1 MSGPYTVERREYALW
16 MRVASAAIRF
26 AEMFGVPAGYMEHE
40 RMLGAARRRTKLD
53 DWGDESFIE
62 PFAVL
67 CDDLSSRELPA
78 LSRFLL
84 KEMAVTA
91 CVNRLM
97 SLDFQK
103 RHAHVLDH
111 PIERPVFILG
121 FPRTGTTVLQ
131 NLMALD
137 AKRRAL
143 PFWETTSPL
152 PLVEDDPVRD
162 VAKRKGRMGLGL
174 RMSYWLAPEQR
185 VMHEVKVDT
194 YEECWPLFSP
204 SYRVLNYDLALG
216 WDRYG
221 DWLLRTQDMRVPYA
235 EYKRSLQVLCQ
246 RKPDQGLLLKC
257 PEHLWFLDALFE
269 TFPDACV
276 VWTHRD
282 PFKSVASYSSMVSL
296 SRRTFHG
303 HFVPEDV
310 GAHITKRFADG
321 VERAMAAR
329 ERLGEHRFYDASFEA
344 VCEDPAQVVRD
355 IRKHFDL
362 PHVAGADEAMHTY
375 LTAGHRSD
383 AKGKHRYSAER
394 YGLDADAVRERF
406 SRYIDRFDI
415 PCV

>member
-16 MRVASAAIRF
+16 MKVASGAIRF
-26 AEMFGVPAGYMEHE
+26 AEALGIPAGYLEHE
-40 RMLGAARRRTKLD
+40 RMLGAAGRRTGLS

-67 CDDLSSRELPA
+67 CDDLRSRELPA

-97 SLDFQK
+97 SRDFQK
-103 RHAHVLDH
+103 RHPAVLEH
-111 PIERPVFILG
+111 RIERPVFILG

-143 PFWETTSPL
+143 PFWELTSPL
-152 PLVEDDPVRD
+152 PMIEHDPVKDEAR
-162 VAKRKGRMGLGL
+162 RKARMGLGL
-174 RMSYWLAPEQR
+174 KMSYALAPEQLA
-185 VMHEVKVDT
+185 MHEVKIDT
-194 YEECWPLFSP
+194 YEECWPLFS
-204 SYRVLNYDLALG
+204 SCFRVLNYDLALG

-221 DWLLRTQDMRVPYA
+221 DWLLRTQDMKVPYA
-235 EYKRSLQVLCQ
+235 EYKRSLQVLSQ

-303 HFVPEDV
+303 GFEPEQV
-310 GAHITKRFADG
+310 GEHIASRFADG

-329 ERLGEHRFYDASFEA
+329 ERLGEHRFFDASFEA
-344 VCEDPAQVVRD
+344 VCQDPAQVVREV
-355 IRKHFDL
+355 RAHFDL
-362 PHVAGADEAMHTY
+362 PHVDGADDAMEQY
-375 LTAGHRSD
+375 LTSGSRKD
-383 AKGKHRYSAER
+383 AKGKHRYSPER
-394 YGLDADAVRERF
+394 YGLQPEATRERF
-406 SRYIDRFDI
+406 SGYIRRFDI
-415 PCV
+415 PCA